1 MVLSQC
7 ETLQDNLIILIELI
21 MKIGHHKEFL
31 KLTKCSK
38 HQLEEL
44 FTVVNLDYQLS
55 CLNWII
61 FSYNIETCN
70 RCIGKLDALEVHK
83 PLFMFATAPLKKK
96 KRKKNRYCKLLWC
109 TVELETWYKS
119 VCIPTL
125 ELVALELSAMLLD
138 SVPYIP
144 HAFLALS

>member
-1 MVLSQC
+1 
-7 ETLQDNLIILIELI
+7 
-21 MKIGHHKEFL
+21 
-31 KLTKCSK
+31 
-38 HQLEEL
+38 
-44 FTVVNLDYQLS
+44 
-55 CLNWII
+55 
-61 FSYNIETCN
+61 
-70 RCIGKLDALEVHK
+70 
-83 PLFMFATAPLKKK
+83 MFATAPLKKK

-144 HAFLALS
+144 HAFLALSLNLQTPHSSFPTPKEQNA

>member
-1 MVLSQC
+1 MLSQC

-61 FSYNIETCN
+61 
-70 RCIGKLDALEVHK
+70 L
-83 PLFMFATAPLKKK
+83 
-96 KRKKNRYCKLLWC
+96 
-109 TVELETWYKS
+109 
-119 VCIPTL
+119 
-125 ELVALELSAMLLD
+125 
-138 SVPYIP
+138 
-144 HAFLALS
+144 